1 MPVTVELAMA
11 VADTVALLEK
21 VEAPVLVGLM
31 SAREG
36 EDSRDSVKVA
46 LGDCVAEYVEVM
58 VCRALA
64 EARGVDD
71 VEPVGETER
80 VAVGESVRVTVA
92 HGVGESVG
100 VRVMEGLVDRVPVTQ
115 AELLMVAEG
124 EPVPPGA
131 PGPCPAEGEGVD
143 DPLRVTVT
151 VGEVEGVALAEPVED
166 WLTVEVG
173 ERVPQALALRLALLY
188 PAKLGVEPAV
198 PVKTPAVDVSVALAQ
213 SEGEREP
220 EVVPLPVLTLLAV
233 AASRGVEDT
242 LGEGERVTET
252 LVVGQGEGEREAQA
266 LGVVE
271 AVGV

>member
-1 MPVTVELAMA
+1 M
-11 VADTVALLEK
+11 ALLEE

-46 LGDCVAEYVEVM
+46 LGDCVAEYVLVM
-58 VCRALA
+58 VGMALA
-64 EARGVDD
+64 EARGVED
-71 VEPVGETER
+71 VEPEGETER

-92 HGVGESVG
+92 HGVGVSVG
-100 VRVMEGLVDRVPVTQ
+100 VRVMEGLVDRVPVMQ
-115 AELLMVAEG
+115 AELLMVAEA
-124 EPVPPGA
+124 EPLPPGA
-131 PGPCPAEGEGVD
+131 PGPCAAEGEGVD
-143 DPLRVTVT
+143 EPLRVTVT

-173 ERVPQALALRLALLY
+173 ERVPQALALGLALLN

-198 PVKTPAVDVSVALAQ
+198 PVKMPAVDDTLALAQ

-220 EVVPLPVLTLLAV
+220 VVVPLPVPTLLAV

-242 LGEGERVTET
+242 LGEGVRVTERV
-252 LVVGQGEGEREAQA
+252 VVGQREGEREAQA